1 MNTETATRAAPCMRT
16 MSVKILAKCWQNGY
30 KESYRAIYN
39 IMLKH
44 VVVESDLLNE
54 FARSSAKK
62 EVADAVETL
71 IERKT
76 EDIFIP
82 LLHLRAQKEILKLSE
97 NRVTLGDNAHS
108 GYLAE
113 LISAWEHIGD
123 LTERV
128 LQE

>member
-1 MNTETATRAAPCMRT
+1 MNTETATRTAPCMRT
-16 MSVKILAKCWQNGY
+16 MSVTILTKCWQNGY

-44 VVVESDLLNE
+44 VVVESDLLTE
-54 FARSSAKK
+54 FTRSSAKK

-97 NRVTLGDNAHS
+97 DRARTGDTAHS

-128 LQE
+128 LQA